1 MLNLNAE
8 KKYIEEIDNKVRSLE
23 LEKVRLEQHKLYTEK
38 AIADSVAKMKELG
51 YTPET
56 INSGIE
62 EIENNISILK
72 SKINSILGIET
83 KEVDE
88 DDSYPF

>member
-1 MLNLNAE
+1 
-8 KKYIEEIDNKVRSLE
+8 
-23 LEKVRLEQHKLYTEK
+23 
-38 AIADSVAKMKELG
+38 MKELG